1 MFRNETESGR
11 SLCAMGPSGR
21 KKDVEEGKQI
31 DTEGNLGSSLGGAE
45 FRVRHKNQLMDFQK
59 ILSEVQALT
68 FS

>member
-1 MFRNETESGR
+1 
-11 SLCAMGPSGR
+11 MGPSGR

-59 ILSEVQALT
+59 ILSEVQALM